1 MTKHKTSVHNV
12 MTIGIIG
19 GGAGGREILNTFSG
33 SESCRI
39 VYIIDINR
47 NAPAFRDAKDAG
59 IFTSTDMEKTVATMK
74 VDLIIEA
81 TGSREV
87 LHKIR
92 SAADPSTE
100 VISSTIALL
109 MFTILDE
116 NRQKI
121 NSTVK
126 SDIMSIRTKI
136 IDETGKVR
144 ETLAVISEIFRS
156 MKIMAFNASVE
167 AARAGQHG
175 RGFSVLADEVK
186 KISERIQSLA
196 NTIKGVNAE
205 IAALSE
211 NINDSIDRFS

>member
-186 KISERIQSLA
+186 KISERTQSLA